1 MNSDSPLMALAGYF
15 ALLSLFAVGGANAA
29 IPEMQ
34 RIAVEVMHWM
44 SDRQF
49 ADSFAIAQLSPGPN
63 VIIVTLI
70 GYHVAGLAGA
80 GVATAAMCGPT
91 CLMAFF
97 VARVWDRFKDA
108 PWRIAIQAG
117 LVPVSLGLIGASA
130 FVVARAADH
139 NVYAGI
145 VTAVTAAVGFATRL
159 NPLWI
164 FAVAGI
170 LGLSGWL

>member
-1 MNSDSPLMALAGYF
+1 MNDNPLAALFGYF

-29 IPEMQ
+29 IPEMH

-44 SDRQF
+44 NDRQF
-49 ADSFAIAQLSPGPN
+49 VDSFAIAQLSPGPN

-70 GYHVAGLAGA
+70 GYHVAGFAGA
-80 GVATAAMCGPT
+80 GVATVAMCGPT
-91 CLMAFF
+91 CLVAFF
-97 VARVWDRFKDA
+97 AARTWDRFKEA

-130 FVVARAADH
+130 FVLARAADK
-139 NVYAGI
+139 NAYAG
-145 VTAVTAAVGFATRL
+145 AVTAATVLVASLTRI
-159 NPLWI
+159 NPLWL
-164 FAVAGI
+164 FAVGGI